1 MNLGA
6 VNSINWARVLAQ
18 ITYYFWAYF
27 RITDADPAIKT
38 VGIYLLGCLL
48 ACFAHLRASVSA
60 FRNRASLPF
69 QEHKVT

>member
-1 MNLGA
+1 VNLGA

-38 VGIYLLGCLL
+38 VG
-48 ACFAHLRASVSA
+48 R
-60 FRNRASLPF
+60 
-69 QEHKVT
+69 

>member
-38 VGIYLLGCLL
+38 VRPLSSMLDHWQALSTL
-48 ACFAHLRASVSA
+48 
-60 FRNRASLPF
+60 
-69 QEHKVT
+69 